1 MLSFIKYLQD
11 TLFNI
16 NIDNNK
22 HKKSIIIFNKSV
34 PIDNNSKLYDEI
46 NKCWKKNINDISKL
60 YNLIDNLSQY
70 KLYDFLID
78 LHKLPHYI
86 FEIRNYIL
94 IACIILFIILILIS
108 VFFVLLYNK
117 L

>member
-1 MLSFIKYLQD
+1 ML
-11 TLFNI
+11 
-16 NIDNNK
+16 
-22 HKKSIIIFNKSV
+22 
-34 PIDNNSKLYDEI
+34 E
-46 NKCWKKNINDISKL
+46 KNINDISKL

-86 FEIRNYIL
+86 FEIRNYLL
-94 IACIILFIILILIS
+94 IACIILFLILILIS

>member
-1 MLSFIKYLQD
+1 MMSFIKNLQD
-11 TLFNI
+11 ILFNI
-16 NIDNNK
+16 NNDNK
-22 HKKSIIIFNKSV
+22 YKKSMIIFNKSV